1 MASTQHTTTLSI
13 VVRIDSILRK
23 CVEVLLMA
31 EVGLAL
37 AAVLSGMMV
46 SAWGAQD
53 VASPAPPAA
62 VEPATAAKPKPL
74 VLAKPVEAILAEQ
87 LARQIIAASPLADP
101 SDVAARDAAAEKLG
115 RCSDLFKAA
124 RGRILWGGFHPEQ
137 GYDPANYRLIE
148 TSRDDLF
155 QLTQFDPEVWARLYL
170 STFMFPG
177 EFEVRSEGR
186 FTVLELKARF
196 RSSLGDGEYP
206 YPFWHSPNKW
216 TAYVNVESVLLV
228 FEPGRLVAAMRK
240 SPDPLSLNLI
250 KKPWD
255 GKWVWKDAQ
264 GVEQPRVTL
273 FKYQFS
279 ADNPHVPAL
288 EQAYRDLAN
297 QFRANECMMCHE
309 PDNRGRINDLLLLNY
324 PNQSLIARRTL
335 VAVLEDNQMPPG
347 NSLAGEETGIHDEAA
362 RKLLLDLARAFEAT
376 ADEAFAY
383 ERAHAKPARDPA
395 R

>member
-1 MASTQHTTTLSI
+1 MPI
-13 VVRIDSILRK
+13 VVHPGRIGEIREEGLR
-23 CVEVLLMA
+23 VA
-31 EVGLAL
+31 ELAL
-37 AAVLSGMMV
+37 AMAGVLAGMVVSVAV
-46 SAWGAQD
+46 AQD
-53 VASPAPPAA
+53 PATQGPVPAAPP
-62 VEPATAAKPKPL
+62 PTAPKPKPL
-74 VLAKPVEAILAEQ
+74 VLAKSVEAILAEQ

-101 SDVAARDAAAEKLG
+101 SDTAARDAAAEKLG
-115 RCSDLFKAA
+115 RCTDLFKAA

-155 QLTQFDPEVWARLYL
+155 QLTQFDPEVWAKLYL

-186 FTVLELKARF
+186 FTVLDLKARF

-216 TAYVNVESVLLV
+216 TAYVNVESILLV

-240 SPDPLSLNLI
+240 SPDPLSLNLV

-255 GKWVWKDAQ
+255 GKWVWRDAQ
-264 GVEQPRVTL
+264 GMEQPRVTL

-288 EQAYRDLAN
+288 EQSYRDLAN
-297 QFRANECMMCHE
+297 QFRAQECMMCHE

-335 VAVLEDNQMPPG
+335 VAVLQDNQMPPG

-362 RKLLLDLARAFEAT
+362 RKLLIDLAKAFEAT
-376 ADEAFAY
+376 ADEAFAF
-383 ERAHAKPARDPA
+383 ERARGKAAP
-395 R
+395 

>member
-1 MASTQHTTTLSI
+1 MLDVA
-13 VVRIDSILRK
+13 
-23 CVEVLLMA
+23 
-31 EVGLAL
+31 LAL
-37 AAVLSGMMV
+37 AAVLSGAMV
-46 SAWGAQD
+46 SEAAAQDSPTPVPPAGAQ
-53 VASPAPPAA
+53 
-62 VEPATAAKPKPL
+62 PATVAKPKPL
-74 VLAKPVEAILAEQ
+74 VLLKPVEAILAEK

-101 SDVAARDAAAEKLG
+101 SDTAARDAAAEELG

-186 FTVLELKARF
+186 FTVLELKTRF
-196 RSSLGDGEYP
+196 RSDLGDGEYP

-216 TAYVNVESVLLV
+216 TAYVNAESVLLV

-240 SPDPLSLNLI
+240 SPDPLSLNLV

-255 GKWVWKDAQ
+255 GRWVWRDPH
-264 GVEQPRVTL
+264 GGEQPRVTL

-279 ADNPHVPAL
+279 ADNPHVEEL
-288 EQAYRDLAN
+288 DRSYRALAN
-297 QFRANECMMCHE
+297 QFRAQECMMCHE

-362 RKLLLDLARAFEAT
+362 RKLLLDLAKAFEAT
-376 ADEAFAY
+376 ADEAFAF
-383 ERAHAKPARDPA
+383 ERTHSKPAGDVA